1 MLSILEHWLHLKI
14 FKNIILMLFYY
25 LKTNLMEKNTKFTL
39 TSKKNMSL
47 LLMTDFPGIL
57 HPNWKIDTK
66 MPKDM
71 TSGPIHTD
79 LHLFL

>member
-1 MLSILEHWLHLKI
+1 
-14 FKNIILMLFYY
+14 
-25 LKTNLMEKNTKFTL
+25 MEKNTKFTL
-39 TSKKNMSL
+39 TTKKNMSL

-57 HPNWKIDTK
+57 HFPGIQLEDAK

>member
-1 MLSILEHWLHLKI
+1 MLCILENRLHSKI
-14 FKNIILMLFYY
+14 FKNIILIFKDKSYREY
-25 LKTNLMEKNTKFTL
+25 KIYVNFKEKYEPFAHDSRLPRNPVPQL
-39 TSKKNMSL
+39 E
-47 LLMTDFPGIL
+47 DA
-57 HPNWKIDTK
+57 K